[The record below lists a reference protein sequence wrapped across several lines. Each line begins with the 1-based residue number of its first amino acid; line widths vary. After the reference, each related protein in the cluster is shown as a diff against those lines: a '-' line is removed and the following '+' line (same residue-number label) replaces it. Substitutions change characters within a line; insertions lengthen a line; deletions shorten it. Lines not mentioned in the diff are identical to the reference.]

1 MARWDLAC
9 RVLPDVRPHAWV
21 LTPGRAATSVIGQ
34 DSEPPEGM
42 RAMTSLPQSP
52 RTVPRGEQSWVH
64 TRLLVERGF
73 EEMLRHGFTLIAAGF
88 GSFAIFDGLAT
99 SHDRAEVPRIFAL
112 ASTAIGVIIILLAAR
127 HFQAMNA
134 WADADEFSG
143 EPAPV
148 LPNERR
154 PMYLATAAVVIG
166 VISFISLLL
175 LPG

>member
-1 MARWDLAC
+1 
-9 RVLPDVRPHAWV
+9 
-21 LTPGRAATSVIGQ
+21 
-34 DSEPPEGM
+34 
-42 RAMTSLPQSP
+42 MTNQPRSP

-64 TRLLVERGF
+64 TRLLVERAF

-99 SHDRAEVPRIFAL
+99 THDRAEVPRIFAL
-112 ASTAIGVIIILLAAR
+112 ASTAIGVLIILLAAR

-134 WADADEFSG
+134 WADADEFGS
-143 EPAPV
+143 ETAPE

-154 PMYLATAAVVIG
+154 PLYMAAAAVLIG
-166 VISFISLLL
+166 LVSFISLLL

>member
-1 MARWDLAC
+1 MTN
-9 RVLPDVRPHAWV
+9 LPR
-21 LTPGRAATSVIGQ
+21 S
-34 DSEPPEGM
+34 S
-42 RAMTSLPQSP
+42 
-52 RTVPRGEQSWVH
+52 RTVPGGEQSWVH

-112 ASTAIGVIIILLAAR
+112 ASTAIGVLIIVLAAR
-127 HFQAMNA
+127 HFRAMNA
-134 WADADEFSG
+134 WADADEFG
-143 EPAPV
+143 EDPAPE

-154 PMYLATAAVVIG
+154 PLYMAAAAVVIG
-166 VISFISLLL
+166 GVSFISLLL

>member
-1 MARWDLAC
+1 
-9 RVLPDVRPHAWV
+9 
-21 LTPGRAATSVIGQ
+21 
-34 DSEPPEGM
+34 
-42 RAMTSLPQSP
+42 MTNQPRSP
-52 RTVPRGEQSWVH
+52 RTVPSDEQGWVH
-64 TRLLVERGF
+64 TRLLVERAF

-127 HFQAMNA
+127 HFRAMNA
-134 WADADEFSG
+134 WADTDEFGS

-154 PMYLATAAVVIG
+154 PLYLATAAVVIG
-166 VISFISLLL
+166 VVSFISLLL
-175 LPG
+175 IPG